1 MAKPQRKQKQ
11 LTMKYTLI
19 AAILFASFTTLAQD
33 ATHKMESRAKEL
45 IAVLSKSDKEAYRKY
60 IKANYTD
67 ALINKKMKMNIQGGD
82 AIAAK
87 SDDSDA
93 VQDKVNMYTRFHED
107 LGEAKITSMKQTGEK
122 LTVEAEGS
130 TGANLSFVLTFQKE
144 EPYLID
150 GFSVQMLIGR

>member
-1 MAKPQRKQKQ
+1 
-11 LTMKYTLI
+11 MKHILI
-19 AAILFASFTTLAQD
+19 ITILFVSFTTLAQD
-33 ATHKMESRAKEL
+33 HATHKMESRAKEL

-60 IKANYTD
+60 IKANYTE
-67 ALINKKMKMNIQGGD
+67 ALINKKMKMSVQGGD
-82 AIAAK
+82 AIAPK
-87 SDDSDA
+87 NDDSDP

-150 GFSVQMLIGR
+150 GLSVQMVIGR